1 MGCGKQISEVLTPVF
16 KTDFGV
22 KSWCQFIPFSADDS
36 SSLEDEVIFLIKFA
50 QTFLSI

>member
-22 KSWCQFIPFSADDS
+22 KSWCQFIPFSADDN
-36 SSLEDEVIFLIKFA
+36 SSLEDEVIL
-50 QTFLSI
+50 